1 MASFLRWLPG
11 QDALLEAFLVAQTIL
26 NLFLFLFWDRKLQG
40 FRSQIVNAMLYVLL
54 LVGIGFIVVLAL
66 TGTLHRCTT
75 VLTV

>member
-1 MASFLRWLPG
+1 
-11 QDALLEAFLVAQTIL
+11 L
-26 NLFLFLFWDRKLQG
+26 NLFLFLFWDRKLSG
-40 FRSQIVNAMLYVLL
+40 IRSQIVNAMLYVLL